1 MAGKSRFVIAEARIR
16 AYFKQATKKVYS
28 KPQLLAVL
36 EEQRTG
42 WNLAVSTTG
51 EKFIDQLVNKQV
63 LTKLPMELDGYLPS
77 KLLYVHEE
85 ATIFQLGAALAN
97 KSYLS
102 HYSAIWLNGLTTQIP
117 KIVYVTFEQGKKHD
131 TERSLTQAAIDS
143 AFSKP
148 QRRTTAKVNYGDYT
162 FLMLNGAFTNRLG
175 VYSVDGVPVTNVER
189 TLIDIAVRPNY
200 AGGVFSVLEAYRNA
214 RQLVSLNKLVATL
227 DSLDFIYPYF
237 QVIGFY
243 LERAGYEGKKL
254 DELKNRKKEFDFY
267 LTYEIEEKLYSP
279 EWRLFFPK
287 GV

>member
-16 AYFKQATKKVYS
+16 AYFKQATRKVYS

-51 EKFIDQLVNKQV
+51 EKFIDQLVNKE
-63 LTKLPMELDGYLPS
+63 LLMKLPMEIDGYPS
-77 KLLYVHEE
+77 SKVLYAHEG
-85 ATIFQLGAALAN
+85 ASIFQIASSLAN

-131 TERSLTQAAIDS
+131 PDRTLTQAAIDS

-148 QRRTTAKVNYGDYT
+148 QRRATAKTSYGDYT

-175 VYSVDGVPVTNVER
+175 VYSIDGISVTNLER
-189 TLIDIAVRPNY
+189 TLIDITVRPIY
-200 AGGVFSVLEAYRNA
+200 AGGVSSVLDAYRNA
-214 RQLVSLNKLVATL
+214 RESLSLNKLVAIL
-227 DSLDFIYPYF
+227 DTMNFIYPYF
-237 QVIGFY
+237 QAIGFY
-243 LERAGYEGKKL
+243 LERAGYKGKKL
-254 DELKNRKKEFDFY
+254 DELKSRTKEFDFY
-267 LTYEIEEKLYSP
+267 LTYEIEEKQYSP